1 MQDKKFLKVS
11 LVQTNPTDDRAGN
24 IEQVLAQMRQAIE
37 IDRPDL
43 LVLPE
48 NFDFYGGERGEKQRQ
63 AQFAP
68 GGDAYAAVQDFAREH
83 RVWVHAGSV
92 VEKIEGEDRV
102 YNTTVVFDRAGK
114 EVARYRKIH
123 LFDIVSPDGI
133 HYKESATVRPGD
145 QIVTYDIEGFRV
157 GCAICYDIRFAE
169 LFAALVNKGAE
180 IIVLPAAFA
189 LGTGKDH
196 WEVMCRARA
205 IETQTYFV
213 AAAQIGAHTAA
224 GVVRH
229 TYGNSLVCDPWGHVV
244 ARASDDTGFVTARV
258 TRQEL
263 QRARAL
269 IPMQAHRRISD
280 GVVRV

>member
-1 MQDKKFLKVS
+1 MQEKNFLKVS
-11 LVQTNPTDDRAGN
+11 LVQTNPTSDRPGN
-24 IEQVLAQMRQAIE
+24 ILQVLVQMSHAMQ
-37 IDRPDL
+37 IDKPDL

-48 NFDFYGGERGEKQRQ
+48 NFDFYGGERGEKLQQ

-68 GGDAYAAVQDFAREH
+68 GGDAYSAVQKFAREN
-83 RVWVHAGSV
+83 RVWIHAGSI
-92 VEKIEGEDRV
+92 VEKTENEDRV
-102 YNTTVVFDRAGK
+102 YNTTVVFNRAGE
-114 EVARYRKIH
+114 EVTRYRKIH
-123 LFDIVSPDGI
+123 LFDIVSPDGTQ
-133 HYKESATVRPGD
+133 YMESATVRPGNE
-145 QIVTYDIEGFRV
+145 IVTYDIEGFRV

-180 IIVLPAAFA
+180 IIILPAAFA

-244 ARASDDTGFVTARV
+244 ARASDDIGFVTTRI

-269 IPMQAHRRISD
+269 IPMQAHRRIAE